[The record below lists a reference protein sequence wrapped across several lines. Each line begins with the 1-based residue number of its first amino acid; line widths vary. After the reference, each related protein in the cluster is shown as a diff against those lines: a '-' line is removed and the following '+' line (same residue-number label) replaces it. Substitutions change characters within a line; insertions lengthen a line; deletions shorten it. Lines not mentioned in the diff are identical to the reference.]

1 VIKTVITIAHR
12 SPFPHFFTLSHPMN
26 FRLSRRHHWSVWLS
40 VALAALA
47 IVMIAARVQAGGVMS
62 RFHDPSIALDAASCS
77 LNGITLYGKV
87 QIVDSFPDLKVKRVD
102 SFPDLNVQWV
112 DSFPDQCGKWQE
124 VRSFPDFTIQ
134 YVDSF
139 PDLEMKEVTS
149 FPGVA

>member
-1 VIKTVITIAHR
+1 
-12 SPFPHFFTLSHPMN
+12 MN
-26 FRLSRRHHWSVWLS
+26 FRLSRHHHWSVWLS
-40 VALAALA
+40 FALAAFA
-47 IVMIAARVQAGGVMS
+47 IVTIAARAQAWGLTA
-62 RFHDPSIALDAASCS
+62 RPQTPSIALDAASCS

-112 DSFPDQCGKWQE
+112 ESFPDQCGKWQE
-124 VRSFPDFTIQ
+124 VTAFPDFTIQ

-139 PDLEMKEVTS
+139 PDLEIKEVTS